1 MEFVEKGTTR
11 QHTFFCID
19 RKRHTRWAKVVKEE
33 PKTIT
38 VFGQQVEGWI
48 VTTEEP
54 VIDKTI
60 SLAESMEGLVI
71 QQDNE

>member
-1 MEFVEKGTTR
+1 MEFVEQGTTR

-19 RKRHTRWAKVVKEE
+19 RKRHTRWAKVVNEE
-33 PKTIT
+33 PKIIT
-38 VFGQQVEGWI
+38 VFGEKVEGWI